1 MENLV
6 PFLKKKKSYRYL
18 YVNRKKKS
26 RTYML
31 QKYQVLTTNAMCH
44 PGWDAKQK
52 GKAVAGAITKSQ
64 VGSMD
69 EIVLISTVY
78 QCLFPYFK

>member
-1 MENLV
+1 
-6 PFLKKKKSYRYL
+6 
-18 YVNRKKKS
+18 
-26 RTYML
+26 ML

-78 QCLFPYFK
+78 QCLFPYFKWCIINIHLTGVCPQF